1 MHEYKVAEISNVTP
15 SVALLTLQNPDAKFD
30 FSAGQYAAL
39 HFKSHGRPSPVRCF
53 SIVSPS
59 QEQTRLQFAFRV
71 TGNYSYRLSQLRP
84 GESVYVQGPFGDFT
98 VNPQY
103 DRSLIFIAGGIGIT
117 PFLSMLLSLTKMRLN
132 IPITLLYA
140 CRDENDVPFADQ
152 LKQLQR
158 QNPNLKVIFVLG
170 KTPTSARFANASVVT
185 GKIDEGLVAKVYSQ
199 VAADTTYFLCGPPKF
214 MDSLSSALSQQG
226 VHEDRIIMEAFGQRA
241 GTVIKLAD
249 KGQRRI
255 YSTTL
260 ASIAFGVAILAGG
273 GLMKSAQAHAASL
286 IKDVTAEG
294 SDDGTASSDAA
305 SSPDTSA
312 TNASSPTPAGS
323 PSSTSSTS
331 NTVNTSPSTAQYYQQ
346 PMSSVS

>member
-1 MHEYKVAEISNVTP
+1 MEEYKVVELSNVSP
-15 SVALLTLQNPDAKFD
+15 SVVLLTLENPDANFA

-39 HFKSHGRPSPVRCF
+39 HFKSRGRPSPVRCF

-59 QEQTRLQFAFRV
+59 QEQNHLQFAFRI

-84 GESVYVQGPFGDFT
+84 GDSVYVQGPFGDFT

-103 DRSLIFIAGGIGIT
+103 DKSLVFMAGGIGIT
-117 PFLSMLLSLTKMRLN
+117 PFLSMLTSLTKMRLN
-132 IPITLLYA
+132 IPIMLLYS

-152 LKQLQR
+152 LMRLQR

-170 KTPTSARFANASVVT
+170 EPPISTRFSSTSFVT
-185 GKIDEGLVAKVYSQ
+185 GKIDDEFITKIHGQ
-199 VAADTTYFLCGPPKF
+199 VSADTTYFLCGPPKF
-214 MDSLSSALSQQG
+214 MDNLSAALAHQG

-249 KGQRRI
+249 KSQRRI

-260 ASIAFGVAILAGG
+260 ASIVLGVGILSGS
-273 GLMKSAQAHAASL
+273 GLVKSAQAHAASL
-286 IKDVTAEG
+286 YKEVTAEG
-294 SDDGTASSDAA
+294 SEDGSSTT
-305 SSPDTSA
+305 SSSADT
-312 TNASSPTPAGS
+312 TGTG
-323 PSSTSSTS
+323 TSSTS
-331 NTVNTSPSTAQYYQQ
+331 ANSASSNSSPSDASSSSPTTTQYYQQ